1 MATSTSTSAPVLT
14 PSQQAARE
22 FWRQAGAD
30 GMPPFYIMSQYYAQL
45 RANRDNLPQVTA
57 TLEQLLTGLA
67 YATDVDTVFSEFD
80 AGQGEELGYWAG
92 RYSLFDEAGHRF
104 DLVVGRDSATLT
116 VPPALVDVASLPA
129 GTDLA
134 TVTVLS
140 STGFSQ
146 GVLSLANTQCQ
157 GTLRFTLPVSDASL
171 DTEPAALFQATAPQC
186 TGTIAVG
193 GGAAQP
199 VQGKRGAWT
208 QAGVAQAPDGDPAAA
223 WYGQYVL
230 LDVTDVTA
238 VVQVPEPV
246 FIYDD
251 PTYGLTFQWG
261 ASRYGRNVTY
271 SNNVLQCADQDDDTT
286 QYVMQFV
293 APQVG
298 GGAQSGRQQGGGGAG
313 VQRLLGRQRSA
324 AEPRGAGAAA
334 DAGRAAAGC
343 RSRRSHRGG
352 RRQPGDRRAQFDGGR
367 PPQDQ

>member
-298 GGAQSGRQQGGGGAG
+298 GRSSIWPSAGRGWCGRTEAIGSPALRRRASGRRRRGRCRPGCGG
-313 VQRLLGRQRSA
+313 V
-324 AEPRGAGAAA
+324 P
-334 DAGRAAAGC
+334 
-343 RSRRSHRGG
+343 
-352 RRQPGDRRAQFDGGR
+352 QP
-367 PPQDQ
+367 P